1 MKRFPVR
8 PMDAVVALYSDSA
21 HEMSE
26 AIIASLSLAVFGGG
40 PVASAGMIQRAMAR
54 LAYRILKWTTTARG
68 SDDEDRS
75 GGAFNNPLLRRT
87 GHPYARAL
95 LDSSSAA
102 AEALVEGG
110 DPMNGPYMMLSPEIL
125 KASSV
130 WDRIFLHSVQ
140 SKDVQLR
147 FIWETQA
154 TYEAARSRLDKGDS
168 VRMKTVASGTG
179 LSMIVAYD
187 RLIRDGYDPKL
198 ITVRITD
205 RDQSSIDK
213 ARRLLA
219 KLPLHHGRTSDVE
232 IEGGI
237 SAGREDIFAEAGLDA
252 VVGEKYDVITAVG
265 ILEYFQGFTSDT
277 TEQCL
282 RQPEPDEAVT
292 AQCLAARL
300 GEMTTDS
307 AALIVNTFG
316 LHSSTRILELFGKRF
331 DYRNRKDLSA
341 LMATANFRNPRLVG
355 SGHIYDIEV
364 YEKGPTLLKPMEP
377 IASTNPV
384 LHQQSPLI
392 IPSSEPRAA

>member
-1 MKRFPVR
+1 MTRFTVR
-8 PMDAVVALYSDSA
+8 PMDAVFALYSDGA
-21 HEMSE
+21 HEMSA
-26 AIIASLSLAVFGGG
+26 AIVASLSRAVFGGAG
-40 PVASAGMIQRAMAR
+40 RVPAGMIQRAMAR
-54 LAYRILKWTTTARG
+54 LSYRLLKWTTSPRKVDADERTA
-68 SDDEDRS
+68 
-75 GGAFNNPLLRRT
+75 GAFNNPLLRRT

-102 AEALVEGG
+102 AESLVEGG

-125 KASSV
+125 RASSV

-154 TYEAARSRLDKGDS
+154 TYDAARRRLDKGDS

-187 RLIRDGYDPKL
+187 RLIQDGYDPQR

-219 KLPLHHGRTSDVE
+219 KLPSHRERISDVE
-232 IEGGI
+232 MEGTI
-237 SAGREDIFAEAGLDA
+237 SAGREDIFAEPAFATAA
-252 VVGEKYDVITAVG
+252 VEKYDVITAVG

-277 TEQCL
+277 TERCL
-282 RQPEPDEAVT
+282 REPQPAEART
-292 AQCLAARL
+292 ARCVAAKL
-300 GEMTTDS
+300 GEMTSDS
-307 AALIVNTFG
+307 ATLIVNTSR
-316 LHSSTRILELFGKRF
+316 LHSSTRILELFGKKF
-331 DYRNRKDLSA
+331 DYRSREDLSA

-364 YEKGPTLLKPMEP
+364 YEK
-377 IASTNPV
+377 S
-384 LHQQSPLI
+384 
-392 IPSSEPRAA
+392 AA